1 VRRGVRREGKTAV
14 AVSRPC
20 LVLLSAALA
29 AVLGACQSGKPA
41 VREPM
46 VGVGGPPAPLALPA
60 GTGCGPEIAR
70 TRAIVASDVATE
82 NLNKTV
88 GDRFDADLARA
99 AAECAAGKSGEALHL
114 LAAAKGRYG
123 YR

>member
-1 VRRGVRREGKTAV
+1 MA
-14 AVSRPC
+14 ASRLC
-20 LVLLSAALA
+20 LVLVTVAA
-29 AVLGACQSGKPA
+29 LGACQSSSK
-41 VREPM
+41 VREP
-46 VGVGGPPAPLALPA
+46 VVPAGGPPPPPVLPA

-82 NLNKTV
+82 NLNKAV

-99 AAECAAGKSGEALHL
+99 ADACAAGREGEARGL
-114 LAAAKGRYG
+114 LAAAKSRYG

>member
-1 VRRGVRREGKTAV
+1 V

-20 LVLLSAALA
+20 LVLLSTAVLA
-29 AVLGACQSGKPA
+29 AALGACQSGKPA

-46 VGVGGPPAPLALPA
+46 VGPGGPPAPLALPT

-82 NLNKTV
+82 NLNKAV
-88 GDRFDADLARA
+88 GDRFDTDLARA
-99 AAECAAGKSGEALHL
+99 ADACSAGREGEARGL
-114 LAAAKGRYG
+114 LAAAKSRYG

>member
-1 VRRGVRREGKTAV
+1 MA
-14 AVSRPC
+14 ASRPC
-20 LVLLSAALA
+20 LVLLSTAALA

-46 VGVGGPPAPLALPA
+46 VAAGGPPPAVALPT

-82 NLNKTV
+82 NLNKAV

-99 AAECAAGKSGEALHL
+99 AGECAAGKSGEALHL
-114 LAAAKGRYG
+114 LAAAKARYG

>member
-1 VRRGVRREGKTAV
+1 V
-14 AVSRPC
+14 AASRLC
-20 LVLLSAALA
+20 LVLVAVAA
-29 AVLGACQSGKPA
+29 LGACQSQPK
-41 VREPM
+41 VREP
-46 VGVGGPPAPLALPA
+46 VVPVGGPPAPPVLPT

-82 NLNKTV
+82 NLNKAV

-99 AAECAAGKSGEALHL
+99 ADACSAGREGEARGL
-114 LAAAKGRYG
+114 LAAAKSRYG

>member
-1 VRRGVRREGKTAV
+1 MTAV
-14 AVSRPC
+14 AASRFC
-20 LVLLSAALA
+20 LVLIAAAALA
-29 AVLGACQSGKPA
+29 GCQSSAK
-41 VREPM
+41 VREP
-46 VGVGGPPAPLALPA
+46 VVPVGGPPAPPVLPT

-82 NLNKTV
+82 NLNKAV

-99 AAECAAGKSGEALHL
+99 AETCAAGREGEARSQ
-114 LAAAKGRYG
+114 LAAAKSRYG

>member
-1 VRRGVRREGKTAV
+1 M

-20 LVLLSAALA
+20 LVLLSTAALA
-29 AVLGACQSGKPA
+29 AALGACQSAKPA
-41 VREPM
+41 VREPI
-46 VGVGGPPAPLALPA
+46 VAPGGPPALALPT

-82 NLNKTV
+82 NLNKAV
-88 GDRFDADLARA
+88 GDRFDADLSHA

-114 LAAAKGRYG
+114 LAAAKSRYG

>member
-1 VRRGVRREGKTAV
+1 MTAV
-14 AVSRPC
+14 AVSRLC
-20 LVLLSAALA
+20 LVLATVAA
-29 AVLGACQSGKPA
+29 LGACQSKPA

-46 VGVGGPPAPLALPA
+46 VAAGGPPPPPVLPT

-82 NLNKTV
+82 NLNKAV

-99 AAECAAGKSGEALHL
+99 AATCAAGREAEAHRE
-114 LAAAKGRYG
+114 LAAAKARYG